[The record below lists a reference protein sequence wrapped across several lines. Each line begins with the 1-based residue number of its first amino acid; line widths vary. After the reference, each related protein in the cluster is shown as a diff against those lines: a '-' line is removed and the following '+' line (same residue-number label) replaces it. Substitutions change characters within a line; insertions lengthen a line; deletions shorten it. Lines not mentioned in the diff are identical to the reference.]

1 MLFISLL
8 VAHWL
13 ADFFLQPASW
23 VKAKEDRGWAAPQFY
38 AHLLVHVLLL
48 WLLSRRLDF
57 WPWALGLGLVHG
69 GIDWGKET
77 VRQHGHLPAGGLF
90 LADQLLHLASLWM
103 AARWYLHQPW
113 LEASWVQPSVIVWMA
128 AMLFLT
134 LPCSVWIRVWIARW
148 TPQVRD
154 KASLL
159 HAGQWIGM
167 LERMLIL
174 WFVVL
179 GQWQGVGFLFAA
191 KSIFRFGD
199 LKEAHDR
206 QLTEYVMVGTL
217 LSFTLAIATGLLTNY
232 LLAHLHTIAF

>member
-1 MLFISLL
+1 MLFIRLL
-8 VAHWL
+8 IAHWIG
-13 ADFFLQPASW
+13 DFFLQPSRW
-23 VKAKEDRGWAAPQFY
+23 VKARDEHGWKAPQLY
-38 AHLLVHVLLL
+38 VHLFLHILLA
-48 WLLSRRLDF
+48 WLLSYRLDF
-57 WPWALGLGLVHG
+57 WPWAIGVGMVHG
-69 GIDWGKET
+69 LIDTGKYFAKRSLHMPE
-77 VRQHGHLPAGGLF
+77 GGLF
-90 LADQLLHLASLWM
+90 LADQLLHILSLWI

-113 LEASWVQPSVIVWMA
+113 FESGWITPSLFVWIA
-128 AMLFLT
+128 ALLFLT
-134 LPCSVWIRVWIARW
+134 LPCSMLIRVWIARW

-167 LERMLIL
+167 LERILIL

-199 LKEAHDR
+199 LKDAHDR

-217 LSFTLAIATGLLTNY
+217 LSFTLAIAIGLLA
-232 LLAHLHTIAF
+232 AHILQNINRII